1 MSRLLALLS
10 LLLFALSLVTALRW
24 RAMARLFGSLARQYR
39 LHHRLGLITGVA
51 FILHVLVEISQ
62 TPPEFMWDMF
72 VTRDPPLLAGWTA
85 LILFSVALVFSYRQ
99 TLRFRSWRFWHFLF
113 PLAYLAAAYHGLAF
127 VRDEAWDLGLLYTS
141 VGIGGLSLALLL
153 LGFIWNPRAQRYRIH
168 ALEKITPSVWEIM
181 LEQKDKQHSR
191 LSLRAGQIIY
201 LRFLGRG
208 FTRALHP
215 FSVASCRL
223 EPYLRLY
230 IKNLGRDTSHL
241 QDLKLGHEVEVLGPF
256 VELPL
261 ILDRP
266 QIWIGGGIGIA
277 PFLGFLHCTQTLET
291 PPIHILH
298 YVSRDEDR
306 IQASEITRVQET
318 TPHLVWHNMV
328 DKKGQKPDWERL
340 DALLKT
346 LPKPRIV
353 ICGPTLFMRRLR
365 EHLRERGVL
374 SQDITTEEFYP

>member
-1 MSRLLALLS
+1 MSRVFALVS

-24 RAMARLFGSLARQYR
+24 RALSRLLGGLALQYR
-39 LHHRLGLITGVA
+39 IHHRLGLITGFA
-51 FILHVLVEISQ
+51 FILHMLVEISQ
-62 TPPEFMWDMF
+62 TPPDLIWDLIL
-72 VTRDPPLLAGWTA
+72 TRDPPLLAGWAAVILFCVA
-85 LILFSVALVFSYRQ
+85 LIFGYRQ
-99 TLRFRSWRFWHFLF
+99 ALRFRIWRFWHFLF
-113 PLAYLAAAYHGLAF
+113 PLAFLTAAYHGLTF
-127 VRDEAWDLGLLYTS
+127 VRDEAWDLGLLYAALG
-141 VGIGGLSLALLL
+141 VGGLSFSLVL
-153 LGFIWNPRAQRYRIH
+153 LGFVWNPRAQRFHIH
-168 ALEKITPSVWEIM
+168 ALEKISPSVWELM
-181 LEQKDKQHSR
+181 LEPRNKTRSR
-191 LSLRAGQIIY
+191 QPFRAGQIIF

-241 QDLKLGHEVEVLGPF
+241 QDLKLGHELEVLGPF

-261 ILDRP
+261 ILDRS

-291 PPIHILH
+291 PPIHVLH

-306 IQASEITRVQET
+306 IQSGEIARILET

-328 DKKGQKPDWERL
+328 DKKGQKADWEHL

-346 LPKPRIV
+346 LTKPRIV

-365 EHLRERGVL
+365 EHLRGQGVL
-374 SQDITTEEFYP
+374 SKDITTEEFHP